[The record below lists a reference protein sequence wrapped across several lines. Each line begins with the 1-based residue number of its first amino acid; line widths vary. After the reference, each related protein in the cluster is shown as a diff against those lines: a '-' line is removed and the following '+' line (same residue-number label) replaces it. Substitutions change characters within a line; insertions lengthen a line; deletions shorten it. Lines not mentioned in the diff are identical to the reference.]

1 MPGDLKTSINLI
13 CLRFFIFFLLV
24 TVSCKNSPEKN
35 EHKYRP
41 GRDDMAEV
49 NKFIIQKD
57 RERIQSYFERKGLVM
72 KESPTGLWY
81 TIVKEGEGDY
91 LKENEKLVFEYEC
104 SLLDGTKCYSSK
116 DLGPNQVI
124 LGRSDLP
131 AGLTEG
137 LKLMKPGGEGIF
149 ILPPFLGYGLI
160 GDGKKIPPRSTLV
173 YTIRL
178 IR

>member
-1 MPGDLKTSINLI
+1 MHGDLKTSINLM
-13 CLRFFIFFLLV
+13 CLRFFIFLLLV
-24 TVSCKNSPEKN
+24 TVSCNTGHEKIEN
-35 EHKYRP
+35 KYRP
-41 GRDDMAEV
+41 GRDDMADV

-81 TIVKEGEGDY
+81 SIVKEGEGDY
-91 LKENEKLVFEYEC
+91 LKENDKLVFEYEC

-116 DLGPNQVI
+116 DMGPNHVT
-124 LGRSDLP
+124 LGRSELP
-131 AGLTEG
+131 AGLIEG
-137 LKLMKPGGEGIF
+137 LKLMRPGGEGIF
-149 ILPPFLGYGLI
+149 ILPPFLAYGLI
-160 GDGKKIPPRSTLV
+160 GDGKKVPPRSTIV